1 MRRPRG
7 HRGKKAC
14 ILKSIKNVS
23 WSHDLAFG
31 DDAAKV
37 QDGWRS
43 SALIPAFA
51 QIDKRKER
59 HQEQDSPRRLAA
71 AFTHKRDYSNPLYSN
86 HPSPRLL
93 SSHYCYTSEPKH
105 KRLNTQRRREQRRD
119 NQARYRTRTAWIYS
133 RTPGWRRTAS
143 RRSSELVCEAPQ
155 LCYGVQTKNNI
166 WHVVVE
172 YFRLFRYGYLAPM
185 SELNLA
191 TSSPNDAS
199 TPREPNLRDQ
209 EWFLRAAM
217 SPDVAIGELS
227 GVDALIEQWRRYS
240 TYFGRLH
247 FQLKGMEEQPFGAL
261 VATASLSFT
270 HRNMLRRVFPHLLA
284 VSSGKCWFGTEH
296 GILRTRLLGRRLYC
310 RCSVR
315 FLWDDST
322 GRVTQL
328 NCTMDLLTPL
338 LRVFGSLEDMKS
350 CPGESS

>member
-1 MRRPRG
+1 MWLSVRCSARAIAVFEPAVQQPPVSSPPEYEAKTQETQYTTTTRQAVTTKHATG
-7 HRGKKAC
+7 PGSDGVERLREEVQNLSVKRHR
-14 ILKSIKNVS
+14 
-23 WSHDLAFG
+23 
-31 DDAAKV
+31 
-37 QDGWRS
+37 
-43 SALIPAFA
+43 
-51 QIDKRKER
+51 
-59 HQEQDSPRRLAA
+59 
-71 AFTHKRDYSNPLYSN
+71 
-86 HPSPRLL
+86 
-93 SSHYCYTSEPKH
+93 
-105 KRLNTQRRREQRRD
+105 
-119 NQARYRTRTAWIYS
+119 
-133 RTPGWRRTAS
+133 
-143 RRSSELVCEAPQ
+143 

-270 HRNMLRRVFPHLLA
+270 HRNIAAACVSA
-284 VSSGKCWFGTEH
+284 SVSSFQRNAGW
-296 GILRTRLLGRRLYC
+296 TRLLGRRLYC

-328 NCTMDLLTPL
+328 NCTMDFNA
-338 LRVFGSLEDMKS
+338 VA
-350 CPGESS
+350 PGVW